1 LETAAEYRYLRTI
14 GADAVGMSTVP
25 EVIVARQLEIKIL
38 ACAVLTDVCDPDQL
52 APIDIP
58 DIFTQAKR
66 GEECLLAL
74 LRTWL
79 QRYYS

>member
-1 LETAAEYRYLRTI
+1 
-14 GADAVGMSTVP
+14 
-25 EVIVARQLEIKIL
+25 L